1 MMHRSIDRKLRLF
14 FYLILFLL
22 LSTQIAKNKNIK
34 SNTNNKLNSI
44 EVIGLSEENNLK
56 VYEGLKFLLT
66 ESIFF
71 INKKE
76 LQNILRKNNL
86 IDYFY
91 VRKIYPN
98 LIQVKIKQA
107 DLLAITNQNNKKFY
121 IGSNGKLI
129 SIDKIK
135 NFNKKLPF
143 VFSKSNYNEFVKL
156 KKIIDKSN
164 FQFEEIES
172 FYYFPSSR
180 WDFKTNKGMLI
191 KLPKK
196 NILESLQFA
205 DLIKTNVQ
213 FKNNKIIDLRISNRI
228 IASNE

>member
-34 SNTNNKLNSI
+34 SNINNKLNSI

-129 SIDKIK
+129 PINQITV
-135 NFNKKLPF
+135 FNNKLPF
-143 VFSKSNYNEFVKL
+143 VYSKSNYIDFVKL
-156 KKIIDKSN
+156 KKIIDKSK
-164 FQFEEIES
+164 FKFEEIES
-172 FYYFPSSR
+172 FYYFPSNR
-180 WDFKTNKGMLI
+180 WDIKTKDGFLI
-191 KLPKK
+191 KLPEQNIAKSLKFAELIIESKK
-196 NILESLQFA
+196 FE
-205 DLIKTNVQ
+205 DKKV
-213 FKNNKIIDLRISNRI
+213 IDLRISKNI
-228 IASNE
+228 ILSNE

>member
-1 MMHRSIDRKLRLF
+1 
-14 FYLILFLL
+14 
-22 LSTQIAKNKNIK
+22 
-34 SNTNNKLNSI
+34 
-44 EVIGLSEENNLK
+44 
-56 VYEGLKFLLT
+56 
-66 ESIFF
+66 
-71 INKKE
+71 
-76 LQNILRKNNL
+76 
-86 IDYFY
+86 
-91 VRKIYPN
+91 
-98 LIQVKIKQA
+98 
-107 DLLAITNQNNKKFY
+107 LLAITNQNGKKFY

-156 KKIIDKSN
+156 KKIIDKSK

-180 WDFKTNKGMLI
+180 WDFKTNEGMLI

-213 FKNNKIIDLRISNRI
+213 FKNNKIIDLRISDRV
-228 IASNE
+228 IATNE

>member
-1 MMHRSIDRKLRLF
+1 MLQLKDKKLKIF
-14 FYLILFLL
+14 FYFFLFIF
-22 LSTQIAKNKNIK
+22 LSTQITKKQKIVNFFDIRINDIQVYGLSDEKNLEVLNSLKSLLFKNIFFV
-34 SNTNNKLNSI
+34 NKQSFVDILN
-44 EVIGLSEENNLK
+44 
-56 VYEGLKFLLT
+56 
-66 ESIFF
+66 
-71 INKKE
+71 
-76 LQNILRKNNL
+76 QNNL
-86 IDYFY
+86 IESFDI
-91 VRKIYPN
+91 KKSYPN
-98 LIQVKIKQA
+98 KILVEIKKTNF
-107 DLLAITNQNNKKFY
+107 LAITNKNEDKYY

-129 SIDKIK
+129 SINKIK

-143 VFSKSNYNEFVKL
+143 VFGKGNYNEFVKL

-205 DLIKTNVQ
+205 DLIKTKVQ
-213 FKNNKIIDLRISNRI
+213 FKNNKIIDLRNSNRI
-228 IASNE
+228 IATNE

>member
-22 LSTQIAKNKNIK
+22 LSTQISKNKNIK
-34 SNTNNKLNSI
+34 SNINNKLNSV

-98 LIQVKIKQA
+98 LIQVKIKQT

-129 SIDKIK
+129 PINQITV
-135 NFNKKLPF
+135 FNNKLPF
-143 VFSKSNYNEFVKL
+143 VYSKSNYIDFVKL
-156 KKIIDKSN
+156 KKIIDKSK
-164 FQFEEIES
+164 FKFEEIES
-172 FYYFPSSR
+172 FYYFPSNR
-180 WDFKTNKGMLI
+180 WDIKTKDGFLI
-191 KLPKK
+191 KLPEQNIAKSLKFAELIIESKK
-196 NILESLQFA
+196 FE
-205 DLIKTNVQ
+205 DKKV
-213 FKNNKIIDLRISNRI
+213 IDLRISKNI
-228 IASNE
+228 ILSNE

>member
-1 MMHRSIDRKLRLF
+1 MLLLTDRKGKLF
-14 FYLILFLL
+14 FYLILFIL
-22 LSTQIAKNKNIK
+22 LSTQITKNQNIIK
-34 SNTNNKLNSI
+34 HSTTTVNYI
-44 EVIGLSEENNLK
+44 EVTGMSYENNLK
-56 VYEGLKFLLT
+56 VSESLNSLLFQN
-66 ESIFF
+66 IFF
-71 INKKE
+71 INKSDIN
-76 LQNILRKNNL
+76 NILKNNNL
-86 IDYFY
+86 IESFY
-91 VRKIYPN
+91 IKKFYPN
-98 LIQVKIKQA
+98 EIKISIKQA
-107 DLLAITNQNNKKFY
+107 DLLAITNQNGKKFY

-156 KKIIDKSN
+156 KKIIDKSK

-172 FYYFPSSR
+172 FYYFPSGR

-196 NILESLQFA
+196 NILESLKFA

-213 FKNNKIIDLRISNRI
+213 LKNNKIIDLRISDRI
-228 IASNE
+228 IATNE